1 MRERDSS
8 SLAAKR
14 RRASLP
20 RRWMEGGH
28 GEWEKGGERKA
39 KDRRRKKGGK
49 KKRKKE
55 NTESGTLRQSLWMC
69 TYTRLNTHAHRHVS
83 APWYVIRDIGESPG
97 PGPVCASPPLS
108 HPRLLHRREPEHP
121 PPPCPSR
128 FFLSFARVPH
138 GTLNLS
144 YATRY
149 HEPRRGT
156 LAIERVLRIPP
167 LYSCDPSSPAMFPR
181 SAAAST

>member
-1 MRERDSS
+1 M
-8 SLAAKR
+8 LW
-14 RRASLP
+14 LP
-20 RRWMEGGH
+20 LC
-28 GEWEKGGERKA
+28 
-39 KDRRRKKGGK
+39 
-49 KKRKKE
+49 
-55 NTESGTLRQSLWMC
+55 TWMC

-83 APWYVIRDIGESPG
+83 APWYVIRDIGESPS

-121 PPPCPSR
+121 PHLPSR

-167 LYSCDPSSPAMFPR
+167 CTAVTLPLPPCFPAPQPR
-181 SAAAST
+181 RLKARLNLTIPKGYRKRATT